1 MKVKEVV
8 SLAAEFVGVGDVLQA
23 HFSAASEEGEVI
35 ENKLLQCFHVVE
47 NEVAID
53 FLPLI
58 AEDEINSSTG
68 VILFSELTKK
78 AVRILKVMDESGEAV
93 KCEVH
98 PQYVKTLPGRLT
110 VRYAYAPEQKT
121 LTKEVEAHSSASV
134 RLLAY
139 GVASAYCLNEGL
151 YEEGAVW
158 EKKYKQAV
166 LAAYKAS
173 PAKVMRS
180 RRWV

>member
-1 MKVKEVV
+1 MKVKEAVA
-8 SLAAEFVGVGDVLQA
+8 LAAEFVGVGDALQE
-23 HFSAASEEGEVI
+23 HFKAETEEGKVLEK
-35 ENKLLQCFHVVE
+35 KLLQCFHVVE
-47 NEVAID
+47 NEVATD
-53 FLPLI
+53 FLPLVR
-58 AEDEINSSTG
+58 EDEIKSTTG
-68 VILFSELTKK
+68 VVLFSTLTKN
-78 AVRILKVMDESGEAV
+78 AVRILKVTDEGGEAV
-93 KCEVH
+93 KCEIY
-98 PQYVKTLPGRLT
+98 PQYFKALPGKLN
-110 VRYAYAPEQKT
+110 VRYAYAPEQKN
-121 LTKEVEAHSSASV
+121 LTGEAEVHSSVSV

-151 YEEGAVW
+151 YEEAAVW